1 MVEISLVKAAF
12 LKKVID
18 TRAIYKLGG
27 IGLAFKKGNFNQ
39 VIDIKNTIK
48 GTRHNLLSPL
58 AKMTRVKICK
68 QLKLILSSIVYIL
81 IIPGTK

>member
-1 MVEISLVKAAF
+1 M
-12 LKKVID
+12 KKVID

-27 IGLAFKKGNFNQ
+27 IGLAFKKENFNQ
-39 VIDIKNTIK
+39 VIDIKTIK

-68 QLKLILSSIVYIL
+68 QLKLILSSIVYIYNTWDKM
-81 IIPGTK
+81 IVPGYFYQKI

>member
-1 MVEISLVKAAF
+1 M
-12 LKKVID
+12 KKVID

-27 IGLAFKKGNFNQ
+27 IGLAFKKENFNQ
-39 VIDIKNTIK
+39 VIDIKTIK

>member
-1 MVEISLVKAAF
+1 M
-12 LKKVID
+12 KKVID

-27 IGLAFKKGNFNQ
+27 IGLAFKKENFNQ
-39 VIDIKNTIK
+39 VIDIKTIK

-68 QLKLILSSIVYIL
+68 QLNFVIDCLYF

>member
-1 MVEISLVKAAF
+1 M
-12 LKKVID
+12 KKVID

-27 IGLAFKKGNFNQ
+27 IGLAFKKENFNQ
-39 VIDIKNTIK
+39 VIDIKNKK